1 MVNCIILLS
10 FIFEVVTLTLI
21 EKKMWGTLY
30 TPLNVLMLPF
40 AAVALFSIAFVEV
53 NSFYPFCYDS
63 LLLWEIGLLVF
74 FVPSALIRFLMPN
87 NVDFSCLNIKNDL
100 NIRSF
105 TMILLSILILYGLYI
120 LKSAREMQSAAS
132 VGSDEFADK
141 TSMFGPW
148 AHVFVIVIAL
158 EIFCFQ
164 FINRKR
170 WWLIFGILLCVLYGV
185 IAQVKG
191 WVLIPIFAGIFVNVF
206 SNKLKLN
213 FKKISSVCL
222 LGFGFFFLSYY
233 LSLVVS
239 KDEQMSDKVFFFIF
253 RNFTHYLTS
262 GVLGLSMDMG
272 RGILE
277 PYNPDYLYTPFV
289 NIYNLMTGNQMST
302 GVSPYYLMTTWPGL
316 LTNIRSFMG
325 TIYIYGGPFW
335 GSLTILLFSS
345 IAYSIRAFRIARQS
359 SLLLPLDAWFCAILF
374 MGWFDYYFA
383 LLKPY
388 EILLFLWLL
397 PYFFGKKVVPSDKKV
412 KDNDLQ
418 R

>member
-1 MVNCIILLS
+1 
-10 FIFEVVTLTLI
+10 
-21 EKKMWGTLY
+21 MWGTLY

-383 LLKPY
+383 LLKSY

>member
-397 PYFFGKKVVPSDKKV
+397 PYFFGKRWFHLIKK
-412 KDNDLQ
+412 
-418 R
+418 

>member
-10 FIFEVVTLTLI
+10 FLFEVVTLALI

-120 LKSAREMQSAAS
+120 LKSAREMQNAAS
-132 VGSDEFADK
+132 LGSDEFADK
-141 TSMFGPW
+141 TSVFGPW

-158 EIFCFQ
+158 EVFCFQ

-239 KDEQMSDKVFFFIF
+239 KDEQMSDKVIFFIF

-277 PYNPDYLYTPFV
+277 SYNPDYLYTPFV

-388 EILLFLWLL
+388 EILLFLWLF
-397 PYFFGKKVVPSDKKV
+397 PYFFGKKVVSSDKKV

>member
-1 MVNCIILLS
+1 
-10 FIFEVVTLTLI
+10 
-21 EKKMWGTLY
+21 MWGTLY

>member
-1 MVNCIILLS
+1 
-10 FIFEVVTLTLI
+10 
-21 EKKMWGTLY
+21 
-30 TPLNVLMLPF
+30 
-40 AAVALFSIAFVEV
+40 
-53 NSFYPFCYDS
+53 
-63 LLLWEIGLLVF
+63 
-74 FVPSALIRFLMPN
+74 
-87 NVDFSCLNIKNDL
+87 
-100 NIRSF
+100 
-105 TMILLSILILYGLYI
+105 MILLSILILYGLYI

-397 PYFFGKKVVPSDKKV
+397 PYFFGKKVVSSDKKV

>member
-191 WVLIPIFAGIFVNVF
+191 WVLIPIFAGIFGNVF

-397 PYFFGKKVVPSDKKV
+397 PYFFGKKVVSSDKKV

>member
-1 MVNCIILLS
+1 
-10 FIFEVVTLTLI
+10 
-21 EKKMWGTLY
+21 MWGTLY

-397 PYFFGKKVVPSDKKV
+397 PYFFGKKVVSSGKKV

>member
-1 MVNCIILLS
+1 
-10 FIFEVVTLTLI
+10 
-21 EKKMWGTLY
+21 MWGTLY

-397 PYFFGKKVVPSDKKV
+397 PYFFGKRWFHLIKK
-412 KDNDLQ
+412 
-418 R
+418 